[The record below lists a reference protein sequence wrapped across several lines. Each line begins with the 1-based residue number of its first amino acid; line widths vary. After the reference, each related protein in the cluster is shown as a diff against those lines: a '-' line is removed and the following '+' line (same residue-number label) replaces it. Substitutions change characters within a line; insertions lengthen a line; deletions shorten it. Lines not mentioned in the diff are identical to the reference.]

1 MEIKTKITE
10 LLGIKYPVIQG
21 CMQWFATADLAAAV
35 SNAGGL
41 GIISS
46 ASFRTPEDLRAEIK
60 RCKTMTDKPFA
71 VNLSLFPS
79 LNPVG
84 YHEHIKVIAEEGVKI
99 VETAGRAP
107 TEYIEELK
115 AANMIVIHKCV
126 AVKHALKAQ
135 SIGCD
140 AVVIDGYE
148 AAGHIGDF
156 NTATMVLTPKA
167 VDTLSIPVIT
177 AGGVCD
183 GRTLAAALMLGAE
196 GGYMGTRFFMT
207 KECPAVMAVKEELA
221 NSYNETDTYIALKP
235 YKNTTRFVMNDIMKQ
250 VAVHEAAGE
259 PFPTVAPLVA
269 GVRTL
274 GLTKDGGVLD
284 DGSLCIGE
292 DIGNIHD
299 VPSVAELMERT
310 MKECEEALCK
320 FAK

>member
-1 MEIKTKITE
+1 MEIKTKLTE
-10 LLGIKYPVIQG
+10 MLGIKYPIIQG

-46 ASFRTPEDLRAEIK
+46 ASFRTPEDLRAEIR
-60 RCKTMTDKPFA
+60 RCKAMTDKPFA

-107 TEYIEELK
+107 DEYIGELK
-115 AANMIVIHKCV
+115 AANITVIHKCV
-126 AVKHALKAQ
+126 AVKHALMAQ
-135 SIGCD
+135 TIGCD
-140 AVVIDGYE
+140 MVVIDGYE

-167 VDTLSIPVIT
+167 VDALSIPVIT
-177 AGGVCD
+177 AGGICD

-207 KECPAVMAVKEELA
+207 KECPAVAAVKEELA
-221 NSYNETDTYIALKP
+221 NSYNETDTYIALRP

-250 VAVHEAAGE
+250 VAVNEAAGE

-269 GVRTL
+269 GVKTL
-274 GLTKDGGVLD
+274 QLTKDGGVLD

-292 DIGNIHD
+292 NIGNIHD
-299 VPSVAELMERT
+299 VPTVAELVERM
-310 MKECEEALCK
+310 MKECEEALSK
-320 FAK
+320 FSK